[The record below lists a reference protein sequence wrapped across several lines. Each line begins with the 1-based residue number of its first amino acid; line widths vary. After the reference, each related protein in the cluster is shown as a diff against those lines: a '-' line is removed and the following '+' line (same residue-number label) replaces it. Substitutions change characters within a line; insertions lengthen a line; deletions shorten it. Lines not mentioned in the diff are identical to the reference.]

1 MGESLEWQKEQA
13 RVDQTI
19 EQIGHEEDRLK
30 TSVESVKGEASVI
43 RENFWEDVRVNL
55 SEPDDVEETTISIR
69 QQEMFLRERERS
81 YKHSEKQLA
90 VFDKMKN
97 SPYFARID
105 VEDEEGEREQV
116 YIGISSLLDEEDQ
129 FLIYD
134 WRAPISSVYY
144 DGQKGLSTYDTPDG
158 QLTVNVSL
166 KRQFLI
172 KKAIIEAMFDTNEAI
187 GDEMLQEVLGSG
199 SNLQMKNIVATIQQE
214 QNQIIRDTRS
224 TLLFVQGAAGSGKT
238 SAVLQRI
245 AYLLYRF
252 REGVDETQMIIFSP
266 NRLFNHYISNVLP
279 ELGEKNMVQ
288 STFQDFV
295 DARLGDLR
303 VETLFEQFEK
313 KESAGRQGI
322 RRLKEQ
328 QVLLKQIPIYLSK
341 VQQQLQFR
349 DIRFRGEVLIAK
361 ERIRELF
368 KKQPDHLKLPERM
381 KALSK
386 ALREELYVI
395 AQSEAKKDWVTD
407 AVELLSE
414 EEYRMLVPGHLEFQ
428 GFDEEADYL
437 AKKIIRLKFRRMH
450 QQIDKYGFFHQKQQF
465 VHFMQSLPQLVDL
478 TAYGISE
485 EEWRQEVKQLVKRL
499 NKKQLSQEDAV
510 FYLELQD
517 QILGKHVNR
526 AMRFVFIDEIQDYTP
541 AQILYIQS
549 VFPSSRFTML
559 GDLNQAIFQAADR
572 KGSLLT
578 EMLALFPSEKTK
590 LIELKKSYRS
600 TYEITEFTRE
610 IIQDKDRIVPF
621 ERRGA
626 LPEMMQSSSYVQMME
641 QILEKAEEL
650 RQKNG
655 MVAIIGKDQEACEN
669 CYLSLYKKMD
679 VKLIHLENQKLS
691 DGVMIIPSYLAKGLE
706 FDSVIVLDASDETYH
721 SESERTLVY
730 TICSRAMH
738 QLVVTSNGAFSRLFG
753 QVDSGRFTAVGDEW
767 RIHEE
772 G

>member
-1 MGESLEWQKEQA
+1 MEETQEWQNEQA
-13 RVDQTI
+13 RVERTLQQV
-19 EQIGHEEDRLK
+19 EREEARLK
-30 TSVESVKGEASVI
+30 TSVESVKGEASTI

-81 YKHSEKQLA
+81 YQHSEKQLA

-105 VEDEEGEREQV
+105 VEDEEGECEQV

-144 DGQKGLSTYDTPDG
+144 DGQKGLSTYQTPDG
-158 QLTVNVSL
+158 KLTVDVSL

-172 KKAIIEAMFDTNEAI
+172 KKAIIQAMFDTNEAI

-199 SNLQMKNIVATIQQE
+199 SNVQMKNIVATIQQE

-224 TLLFVQGAAGSGKT
+224 ALLFVQGAAGSGKT

-295 DARLGDLR
+295 DSRLGDLR
-303 VETLFEQFEK
+303 VESLFEQFENK
-313 KESAGRQGI
+313 ASTGQLGI

-328 QVLLKQIPIYLSK
+328 QVLFEQLPIYLKK
-341 VQQQLQFR
+341 VQKQLQFK
-349 DIRFRGEVLIAK
+349 DIRFRGEVLISK
-361 ERIRELF
+361 ERIRRLF
-368 KKQPDHLKLPERM
+368 DEQPDHLKLPEKM

-414 EEYRMLVPGHLEFQ
+414 EEYRALVPGHLEFQ

-437 AKKIIRLKFRRMH
+437 AKKMIRLKFRRLH
-450 QQIDKYGFFHQKQQF
+450 KRIDRYGFFHQKQQF
-465 VHFMQSLPQLVDL
+465 VHFMQSVPQLIDL
-478 TAYGISE
+478 ADHGITE
-485 EEWRQEVKQLVKRL
+485 AEWRQEVKQLVERL

-517 QILGKHVNR
+517 QILGKHPNR

-549 VFPSSRFTML
+549 IFPSSRFTML
-559 GDLNQAIFQAADR
+559 GDLNQAIFQADDR
-572 KGSLLT
+572 KGGLLA
-578 EMLALFPSEKTK
+578 EMLALFQAEKTK

-600 TYEITEFTRE
+600 TYEITEFTRA
-610 IIQDKDRIVPF
+610 IIQDQDRIVPF
-621 ERRGA
+621 ERHGE
-626 LPEMMQSSSYVQMME
+626 LPQMVQSASYVQMMD

-650 RQKNG
+650 RQKSG
-655 MVAIIGKDQEACEN
+655 MVAIIGKDQEACGN

-679 VKLIHLENQKLS
+679 VKLIHLENQKLA

-721 SESERTLVY
+721 SENERTLVY

-738 QLVVTSNGAFSRLFG
+738 RLVVTANGAFSRLFG
-753 QVDSGRFTAVGDEW
+753 QVEKERFEAVGEE
-767 RIHEE
+767 IIVHE